1 MNWTHDATWDPINVS
16 ECWPQILINP
26 MSATKDICQEVNF
39 DELFA
44 LHAEALHSFCYYKCK
59 SQAEAEDYVQ
69 EAFVRLWN
77 NCTKVPFQ
85 KAKSFLFKVAQN
97 LFLHRVERKK
107 VEEKFLRRQGEKVN
121 LEHPQFLAEH
131 QDLMERLD
139 RAIADLS
146 EKQRVVFLLHRI
158 DGLSYKEIAESLGIS
173 VKSVEKRMH
182 RALLNLRTCLP
193 QL

>member
-1 MNWTHDATWDPINVS
+1 
-16 ECWPQILINP
+16 
-26 MSATKDICQEVNF
+26 
-39 DELFA
+39 
-44 LHAEALHSFCYYKCK
+44 
-59 SQAEAEDYVQ
+59 
-69 EAFVRLWN
+69 
-77 NCTKVPFQ
+77 
-85 KAKSFLFKVAQN
+85 N

-107 VEEKFLRRQGEKVN
+107 VEEKFLRRQGKMVN

-131 QDLMERLD
+131 QDLMTRLD
-139 RAIADLS
+139 QAIEDLS

-158 DGLSYKEIAESLGIS
+158 DGLSYREIAESLDIS